1 MIKKIQ
7 GLWTLPSDRR
17 LDLKFQRPWYSLF
30 KSWNAASAYLD
41 YLREYTSALEDVV
54 GIFYVK
60 DYDDARESAM
70 YHPQNP
76 RTAQSTVDGGFFVSP
91 VGFKDI
97 APWRRIV

>member
-1 MIKKIQ
+1 LIKKIQ

-60 DYDDARESAM
+60 DYDDAGESAM

-76 RTAQSTVDGGFFVSP
+76 RTAQSTVDGGFSVSP